1 MFGPSG
7 KSGRG
12 GRGGGSSGAKRKLQ
26 SNFHSASLNR
36 PSGRRPSA
44 GAAAG
49 GSSAS
54 RNSRKTTTTP
64 PSPSAAAPSAAVEE
78 SFSLVTGNP
87 LDFAMIIRL
96 TPDLVDE
103 IKRVEA
109 QGGSAR
115 IKFDANAKNTSGN
128 VSIKFLNFAVLNAFY
143 SKLFCCTSKIGTKL
157 LLVIQCQ

>member
-1 MFGPSG
+1 MFGASG

-12 GRGGGSSGAKRKLQ
+12 GRGGGSSGGKRKLH

-36 PSGRRPSA
+36 PSGRRPST
-44 GAAAG
+44 GAVA
-49 GSSAS
+49 GSSAP

-64 PSPSAAAPSAAVEE
+64 PSPAAAAPSAAVEE
-78 SFSLVTGNP
+78 SYSLETGNP

-109 QGGSAR
+109 QRGSAR

-128 VSIKFLNFAVLNAFY
+128 VSLKFLTFSDFLIFSNML
-143 SKLFCCTSKIGTKL
+143 LCCAK
-157 LLVIQCQ
+157 

>member
-1 MFGPSG
+1 MFGASG
-7 KSGRG
+7 KSARG
-12 GRGGGSSGAKRKLQ
+12 GRGGASSGAKRKLH

-44 GAAAG
+44 GGAG
-49 GSSAS
+49 GSSAP
-54 RNSRKTTTTP
+54 RNNRKTTTTP
-64 PSPSAAAPSAAVEE
+64 PSPAASAPVEE
-78 SFSLVTGNP
+78 SFSLETGNP

-103 IKRVEA
+103 IKRVET

-128 VSIKFLNFAVLNAFY
+128 VSLKFLTFSGFLWFVILVVLV
-143 SKLFCCTSKIGTKL
+143 KLELEFGFDLS
-157 LLVIQCQ
+157 